1 MSKSDI
7 SCVTNISQLSVNC
20 KGNSKKEKEVNMMV
34 NLVEEFLRKFDTS
47 NNNNNN
53 NINNNSPTKN

>member
-1 MSKSDI
+1 
-7 SCVTNISQLSVNC
+7 
-20 KGNSKKEKEVNMMV
+20 MMV